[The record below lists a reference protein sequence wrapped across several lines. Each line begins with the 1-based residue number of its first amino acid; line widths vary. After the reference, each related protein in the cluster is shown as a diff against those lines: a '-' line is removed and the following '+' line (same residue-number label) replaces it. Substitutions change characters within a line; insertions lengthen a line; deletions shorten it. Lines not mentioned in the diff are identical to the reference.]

1 MNNQLINQPGSLINF
16 RNREWIVLPSDDTD
30 LMLLKPLGGS
40 DEEVTAVYLPLRS
53 IPGESPEPAQ
63 FADPTP
69 DDLGS
74 FETAKVLFD
83 ASRLSFR
90 NASGPFRCMGKL
102 SFRPRSYQLVP
113 LVMAL
118 RQKDRVRML
127 IADDVGVGK
136 TIEALIILKELME
149 RGDVRSFA
157 VICPPHLCEQWQKEL
172 KDKLDLEAEIIRS
185 STAAALDR
193 KLPDDRSVFYHL
205 PYQVISIDYIKAD
218 RRRGIF
224 LTDCPPL
231 VIVDEAHTCALPA
244 GAKSKSQQQRYALI
258 HDISQDVNKHI
269 LLLTATPHS
278 GKDEEFI
285 SLLGILNKDFSNI
298 RFDEIEKKEREK
310 IARQFVQRKRE
321 NIKRW
326 LKEETPFPAR
336 DSKEIPYQLHPEY
349 HQFYKTVL
357 DFAKGIS
364 QDTGKQNTQ
373 RIRYWAAL
381 ALLRGVM
388 SSPEAGL
395 EMLQNR
401 QNKKLGAEELQ
412 DLQNQDN
419 PHIETLSFDT
429 DSSQTEL
436 IDHAELAVAELQEIQ
451 KLCDQIKRLSQLEKD
466 QKAQKAIKIIKEWIA
481 EGFQP
486 IIFCKYIA
494 TANYLGKVFKEN
506 LPQKVKV
513 AVITSE
519 LADEQRKEKI
529 EQMGQHEQRLLIATD
544 CLSEGI
550 NLQDWFTAIL
560 HYDLPWNPNRIDQ
573 RDGRVDRFGQ
583 DAPLIKSYILW
594 GEDNPIDDIVL
605 KILIKKVREIQK
617 ATGVSIIVGEDN
629 SSIMDTILKE
639 VLLKEESTQTARQ
652 LTLFDDKVTH
662 ELQSAR
668 QKAENLRSIFAHET
682 IKAEM
687 IEADLKEV
695 DEAIGD
701 ITSVETFVIHAIT
714 HLKGTVKKDE
724 KGYVLY
730 LQNIPPHLKSHF
742 GNETEVRISFD
753 SPTPKGYRYIGRNHL
768 FVEQLCQFMLAL
780 AFDGHPEYSQVARV
794 AEIQTHHVTTKTTLI
809 MFRVRNVI
817 KELASKKEVIAE
829 EMYLW
834 GYAGT
839 GPDARSL
846 DYSEAKKL
854 LLEAASIRQLTVER
868 QKDDIQRELTHFETL
883 KPRFLELAVARA
895 ENLVKAHGRFKEL
908 VGGRRYEKATP
919 VLPPDVMGI
928 YILMPQP
935 QKEF

>member
-1 MNNQLINQPGSLINF
+1 MITETLNKPGSLIKF
-16 RNREWIVLPSDDTD
+16 RNREWIVLPSDDND
-30 LMLLKPLGGS
+30 LMLIKPLGGS
-40 DEEVTAVYLPLRS
+40 DEEVTAIYLPLAD
-53 IPGESPEPAQ
+53 IPGERPESSKFSYPNE
-63 FADPTP
+63 DN
-69 DDLGS
+69 LGS

-118 RQKDRVRML
+118 RQNDVVRMM

-149 RGDVRSFA
+149 RGDVRNFA
-157 VICPPHLCEQWQKEL
+157 VISPPHLCEQWQKEL
-172 KDKLDLEAEIIRS
+172 KDKLDIEAEVIRS
-185 STAAALDR
+185 STAATLDR
-193 KLPDDRSVFYHL
+193 KLPDDRSVFYHV
-205 PYQVISIDYIKAD
+205 PYQVISIDYLKAD
-218 RRRGIF
+218 KRRGIF
-224 LTDCPPL
+224 LTDCPQFI
-231 VIVDEAHTCALPA
+231 IVDEAHTCALPA
-244 GAKSKSQQQRYALI
+244 GAKSKSQQQRHALI
-258 HDISQDVNKHI
+258 HDISKLADKHI

-278 GKDEEFI
+278 GKDDEFI
-285 SLLGILNKDFSNI
+285 SLLGILNKDFSKI
-298 RFDEIEKKEREK
+298 RFEDIERKDREK
-310 IARQFVQRKRE
+310 IALQFVQRKRE

-326 LKEETPFPAR
+326 LKEVTPFPEK
-336 DSKEIPYQLHPEY
+336 DPKEIPYQLHPDY
-349 HQFYKTVL
+349 HRFYNTIL

-364 QDTGKQNTQ
+364 KDTGKKSTM

-388 SSPEAGL
+388 SSPDAGL

-401 QNKKLGAEELQ
+401 QQKKLGEEELI
-412 DLQNQDN
+412 DLQDQEN
-419 PHIETLSFDT
+419 PHIEKLSYDT

-436 IDHAELAVAELQEIQ
+436 IDNAELESTELQEIQ
-451 KLCDQIKRLSQLEKD
+451 KLCDQIKGLRSLEKD
-466 QKAQKAIKIIKEWIA
+466 FKAQKALKIIQEWIN

-494 TANYLGKVFKEN
+494 SAKYLGEVLKAN
-506 LPQKVKV
+506 LPLKVKV
-513 AVITSE
+513 EVITSE

-529 EQMGQHEQRLLIATD
+529 EMMGKHEKRVLVATD

-550 NLQDWFTAIL
+550 NLQELFTAIL
-560 HYDLPWNPNRIDQ
+560 HYDLPWNPNRIEQ

-605 KILIKKVREIQK
+605 KILIMKVREIQK

-629 SSIMDTILKE
+629 TSVMDTILKE
-639 VLLKEESTQTARQ
+639 ILLKEESTQVVRQ
-652 LTLFDDKVTH
+652 LSLFDDKITN
-662 ELQSAR
+662 ELQTAR
-668 QKAENLRSIFAHET
+668 HKAENLRSIFAHET

-701 ITSVETFVIHAIT
+701 ITSVETFVVNAIT
-714 HLKGTVKKDE
+714 HLKGTIKKDE

-730 LQNIPPHLKSHF
+730 PHNIPLHLKAHI
-742 GNETEVRISFD
+742 GNETEVKISFD

-780 AFDGHPEYSQVARV
+780 AFDVNNEYSNLARV
-794 AEIQTHHVTTKTTLI
+794 AEIQTNHVSVKTTLI

-817 KELASKKEVIAE
+817 REISGKKEVIAE

-834 GYAGT
+834 GYEGT
-839 GPDARSL
+839 GQNARSL
-846 DYSEAKKL
+846 EYTEAKKL
-854 LLEAASIRQLTVER
+854 LLEASSIRQLTEEK
-868 QKDDIQRELTHFETL
+868 QKDDIKRELSHFEKL
-883 KPRFLELAVARA
+883 KNRFLDLAVERA

-928 YILMPQP
+928 YILLPQP
-935 QKEF
+935 KIEL